1 MPKLNITVVWKLLV
15 CFALPIAVLMMP
27 IDAIPIDDL
36 TLIQHRLLAIFL
48 LAALLWVLEPVPVFA
63 TSILIIALELIMISD
78 KGLHLFRSPPE
89 GHELGE
95 LIRYTD
101 IFSAF
106 SSPLLFYLWAD
117 LHWRLPLPS
126 TSWITTSLEFCS
138 SLLVSNR
145 NLLCWA

>member
-1 MPKLNITVVWKLLV
+1 
-15 CFALPIAVLMMP
+15 MP

-63 TSILIIALELIMISD
+63 TSILIIALELVMISD
-78 KGLHLFRSPPE
+78 KGLHLFRNPPA

-95 LIRYTD
+95 LMQYTD

-106 SSPLLFYLWAD
+106 FIAHHHSIYGW
-117 LHWRLPLPS
+117 
-126 TSWITTSLEFCS
+126 FC
-138 SLLVSNR
+138 VSNR
-145 NLLCWA
+145 SVKVRIG